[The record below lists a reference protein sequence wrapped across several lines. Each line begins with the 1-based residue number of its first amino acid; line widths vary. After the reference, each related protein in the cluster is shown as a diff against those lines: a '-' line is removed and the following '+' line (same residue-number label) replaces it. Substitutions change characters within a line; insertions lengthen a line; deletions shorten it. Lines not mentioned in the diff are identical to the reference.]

1 MVVQFNNSDDIN
13 YDKYFKYDFYN
24 EAKVSIIFL
33 FFSIL
38 TIFCFFIIFFDFNYF
53 YLIFKSLNLFNN
65 KENVK
70 IQL

>member
-1 MVVQFNNSDDIN
+1 MIIQINNSDDIN
-13 YDKYFKYDFYN
+13 YNKNYKYYFYN
-24 EAKVSIIFL
+24 EAQVSIILL
-33 FFSIL
+33 FFNIL

-70 IQL
+70 IQI

>member
-1 MVVQFNNSDDIN
+1 MIIQINNSDDIN
-13 YDKYFKYDFYN
+13 YNKNYKYYFYN
-24 EAKVSIIFL
+24 EAQVSIILL
-33 FFSIL
+33 FFNIL

-70 IQL
+70 NQF